1 MTHTA
6 VSARYVLKTS
16 RAALALC
23 LAAICVLA
31 TAAPVFAAGV
41 RETRCGWFD
50 NPTPANAWIS
60 DRDGQWIIGTQGGRQ
75 ADGDWPDFPDNR
87 WVHTNGGSYGHGCAC
102 VQGIFDHERKD
113 VLKIIR
119 AKTRPLSV
127 CRMDKALKEPE

>member
-1 MTHTA
+1 MTDTLTPTRATFKVSSA
-6 VSARYVLKTS
+6 VLV
-16 RAALALC
+16 LC
-23 LAAICVLA
+23 LASLSMLAI
-31 TAAPVFAAGV
+31 AAPVSAAGV

-50 NPTPANAWIS
+50 NPTPANAWIT
-60 DRDGQWIIGTQGGRQ
+60 DQDGQWIIGTQGGRQ

-102 VQGIFDHERKD
+102 VQGIFDHNRKD

-119 AKTRPLSV
+119 ARTRPLSV